1 MQGKQFPKSFSCYRP
16 YNHKVYGSICISP
29 LNTILMVK
37 GKKTGKWSFPKGHR
51 NRSESYLECAIRE
64 TREETGLDLFDRRP
78 VAYHRLSVGEYFF
91 FEVEEEFEAVVEDTQ
106 EVSEA
111 RWVALDEIQHLECN
125 VDVNNFLDRLDRHM
139 RRPSFNFT
147 HSKPDLFERVPQ

>member
-1 MQGKQFPKSFSCYRP
+1 
-16 YNHKVYGSICISP
+16 
-29 LNTILMVK
+29 
-37 GKKTGKWSFPKGHR
+37 
-51 NRSESYLECAIRE
+51 
-64 TREETGLDLFDRRP
+64 

-91 FEVEEEFEAVVEDTQ
+91 FEVEEEFEAVVEDTR

-139 RRPSFNFT
+139 RRPSFNFI